1 MNVLHHLAMQSEALV
16 ILLQET
22 HCTDAEKSVL
32 PNYQLAGSSLSRKH
46 GLATFVHERLR
57 YTLLHQSPLTSVIE
71 WLCVDVNG
79 YKIVN
84 VYKPPPTRL
93 RTMDLPVFPHPCL
106 YAGDFNCRHA
116 DCDYDDNRPDG
127 ECLAGWA
134 SINCLALLY
143 NAKDVASF
151 YSGRWNT
158 GTNPDL
164 AFASV
169 GPNSHLPDRRV
180 LDKFP
185 RSQHRPLLITQP
197 RFAMAVPSMPVKRW
211 NFRKAKW
218 SHYIALTNQ
227 FAKTLLPPDSL
238 DVDAAYQ
245 YFCNI
250 IKKAAKK
257 TIHAGIEIT
266 IFRVGIQSV
275 NPSIKPFCSLL
286 RETTQVWLL
295 QLCLPSLTESGG
307 IDGLKQFGA
316 LTSHTLVEKRRV
328 F

>member
-1 MNVLHHLAMQSEALV
+1 MTS
-16 ILLQET
+16 
-22 HCTDAEKSVL
+22 L
-32 PNYQLAGSSLSRKH
+32 PASDPGSAAVWGSKRINPRPQFCLCLIWSGYPSNDDDDDDELAGSSLNRKH
-46 GLATFVHERLR
+46 GFATFVHERLR
-57 YTLLHQSPLTSVIE
+57 YTLLDQSSPTSEIE
-71 WLCVDVNG
+71 WLCVDVDG

-84 VYKPPPTRL
+84 VYKSPPTRL
-93 RTMDLPVFPHPCL
+93 RTLDLPVYPHPCL

-116 DCDYDDNRPDG
+116 DWSNDDNSPDG

-143 NAKDVASF
+143 NAKDAASF

-169 GPNSHLPDRRV
+169 GPNSLLPDRRV

-185 RSQHRPLLITQP
+185 RSQHQPSLITPP

-218 SHYIALTNQ
+218 SHYIALMNK

-238 DVDAAYQ
+238 DVDAAY
-245 YFCNI
+245 
-250 IKKAAKK
+250 
-257 TIHAGIEIT
+257 
-266 IFRVGIQSV
+266 
-275 NPSIKPFCSLL
+275 
-286 RETTQVWLL
+286 
-295 QLCLPSLTESGG
+295 
-307 IDGLKQFGA
+307 
-316 LTSHTLVEKRRV
+316 
-328 F
+328 